1 MSMARYEEETD
12 RFVIVT
18 DDGEEIIVIEYTE
31 YEKHVVMGKEETVT
45 KLASYL
51 VTDGGEKVK
60 HLGNNRY
67 YQVLDTAVI
76 GTRHYDQGD

>member
-1 MSMARYEEETD
+1 MARYEEETD

-18 DDGEEIIVIEYTE
+18 DDGEDIIVIEYTE
-31 YEKHVVMGKEETVT
+31 YEKHVVMGEGENVT
-45 KLASYL
+45 NLHSYL

-67 YQVLDTAVI
+67 YQVLDTGVI